1 MASAAAGSDQAK
13 ARASELKD
21 RGNEYFG
28 LGDSERA
35 VKAYSEGLTLDPVS
49 HVLFSNR
56 AAAFLKLGNLEA
68 AVRDARECVRL
79 EPEWPKGYTRLAQA
93 LLRLG
98 AYDECERALDK
109 LEQLEPENRI
119 AQSLRLSAR
128 NKAVFDKVKGVWH
141 GRVTEELG
149 GYVQT
154 FDFLS
159 ESQVL
164 VTVFGRQLMAKLK
177 LDSLQSPMWLDLLVQ
192 QEPGQPAAPEVK
204 HIFKLDADAQAMH
217 LCSPYMTPP
226 EQRPTAFEGA
236 AYVRMVRGDAPEDPD
251 NAVEKKRVGALSM
264 ASRCVEFATKII
276 GIVPDVKMM
285 PEIEQMDP
293 SSPEVQKAM
302 LSSVRFQ
309 NAYFDLKNVYGDECE
324 EKLQQYLMKQ
334 EAYPNKRVGEAVDKL
349 REAMVKAGMLPS
361 DEQLA
366 EMEQQQQR
374 EMEEAQNQTLDTSN
388 IDSLN
393 LDVPA
398 LMPTN
403 LKPTKAMEEEK
414 KKKQAEQ
421 LRTETPAAPA
431 PAPAP
436 AAKDCAATPG
446 GATPKTAAAPAAP
459 AAPAPTPA
467 LTPAAPA
474 TTTTEADN
482 TVVLAVVVGLAAL
495 AAATAAVFAL
505 RSNSKKSS
513 IA

>member
-1 MASAAAGSDQAK
+1 MTSAAAGSDEAK

-28 LGDSERA
+28 LGDAERA
-35 VKAYSEGLTLDPVS
+35 VKAYSEGLALDPGS

-68 AVRDARECVRL
+68 AVLDARECVRL

-93 LLRLG
+93 LLRMG

-109 LEQLEPENRI
+109 LEQLEPENRNV
-119 AQSLRLSAR
+119 QSLRLSAR

-159 ESQVL
+159 DSQVL

-226 EQRPTAFEGA
+226 EQRPAAFEGA

-276 GIVPDVKMM
+276 GIVPDVKMT

-421 LRTETPAAPA
+421 LLTEAPA
-431 PAPAP
+431 PANASAPTNAPAP
-436 AAKDCAATPG
+436 AAKDCATTPG
-446 GATPKTAAAPAAP
+446 GATPKTAPAPEE
-459 AAPAPTPA
+459 PAPTPA
-467 LTPAAPA
+467 AAATA
-474 TTTTEADN
+474 TTKADN
-482 TVVLAVVVGLAAL
+482 TVVVAVVVGLAAL
-495 AAATAAVFAL
+495 AAATAAVFVL
-505 RSNSKKSS
+505 RSNNKKSS
-513 IA
+513 TV